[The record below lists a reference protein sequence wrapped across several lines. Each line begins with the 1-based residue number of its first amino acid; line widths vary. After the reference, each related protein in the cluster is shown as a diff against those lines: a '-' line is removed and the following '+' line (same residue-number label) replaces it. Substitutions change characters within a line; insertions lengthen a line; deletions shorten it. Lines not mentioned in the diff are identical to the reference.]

1 MHTCDSLKRFHFE
14 AFFYILTFRLHERP
28 EWGVAPHPDFFL
40 KTKIQGGNN
49 MMALLTTIFVKLVLP
64 MVLIFFVWVLPLMLV
79 LTFGTKNKTL
89 K

>member
-1 MHTCDSLKRFHFE
+1 
-14 AFFYILTFRLHERP
+14 
-28 EWGVAPHPDFFL
+28 
-40 KTKIQGGNN
+40 